1 MKACFMERTKSH
13 QKSLTAEHFLKK
25 LTSQM
30 TSTSMEFGG
39 HVEIDGVSMP
49 SLSED
54 NVIALHSTTKIQN
67 VYQNL
72 KTQIGL

>member
-1 MKACFMERTKSH
+1 
-13 QKSLTAEHFLKK
+13 
-25 LTSQM
+25 M
-30 TSTSMEFGG
+30 TFTSMGFGG
-39 HVEIDGVSMP
+39 HVVIDGVSMP

-54 NVIALHSTTKIQN
+54 NVIALHSTTKIQD